1 MTYRDLVELV
11 GSRSIADLIWFRI
24 EQVERVQF
32 KLGFVAGLFV
42 SALVSLAVIY
52 GGRFL

>member
-11 GSRSIADLIWFRI
+11 GSRAIADLIWFRI

-32 KLGFVAGLFV
+32 KLGFVAGMFT
-42 SALVSLAVIY
+42 SAAVALAVIY
-52 GGRFL
+52 GVRFL